1 MFFNVYC
8 GAAPDVE
15 ISLKVP
21 SHTELRQNVSSVSSS
36 CTDSFSGV
44 TEGPDEEEDD
54 ASDESSDAGHSPLV
68 QCDEEE
74 VQADT
79 TLVGIPDNE
88 EGLKHSDDS
97 DTGTLFP
104 SEERKKE

>member
-1 MFFNVYC
+1 MLTLYC
-8 GAAPDVE
+8 CAAPDAE

-21 SHTELRQNVSSVSSS
+21 SHTELRQNVSSISSS

-44 TEGPDEEEDD
+44 TEGPDEEDEE
-54 ASDESSDAGHSPLV
+54 ASDESSDPGHSPLV

-79 TLVGIPDNE
+79 TLMGLQDAE
-88 EGLKHSDDS
+88 EAPKNSDDS
-97 DTGTLFP
+97 DTGSSVP
-104 SEERKKE
+104 SEERKKK

>member
-1 MFFNVYC
+1 M
-8 GAAPDVE
+8 
-15 ISLKVP
+15 VP

-44 TEGPDEEEDD
+44 TEGADEEEEEED
-54 ASDESSDAGHSPLV
+54 SGDEGSNAGHLPLV

-79 TLVGIPDNE
+79 TLMGVQDNE
-88 EGLKHSDDS
+88 DCLRNSDDS
-97 DTGTLFP
+97 DTGILL

>member
-1 MFFNVYC
+1 MYC
-8 GAAPDVE
+8 GAAPDAE

-21 SHTELRQNVSSVSSS
+21 SHTQVRHNVSSVSSS

-44 TEGPDEEEDD
+44 TEGPDEEEDE

-68 QCDEEE
+68 QCDDEE

-79 TLVGIPDNE
+79 TLVGLLDNE
-88 EGLKHSDDS
+88 EGLKNSDDS
-97 DTGTLFP
+97 DTGTLLP
-104 SEERKKE
+104 SEERRKE

>member
-1 MFFNVYC
+1 MLYC
-8 GAAPDVE
+8 DAAPDAE

-21 SHTELRQNVSSVSSS
+21 SHTELRQNILSVSSS

-44 TEGPDEEEDD
+44 TEGPDEEEEDD
-54 ASDESSDAGHSPLV
+54 ASSDESSDAGRSPLV

-79 TLVGIPDNE
+79 TLVGLLDNE
-88 EGLKHSDDS
+88 ERLKNSDDS
-97 DTGTLFP
+97 DTGTLMP
-104 SEERKKE
+104 SEERKKK